1 MIYGF
6 VCLPQ
11 REISQSCSQSEAIFS
26 SSSQKKEAL
35 DNFLSRHPKGH
46 SYQFLRRSHISPV
59 GKQKKTPPRWPTIIP
74 PPQPAGHKLHHPNQV
89 KLMAIR
95 LNQRVRQP
103 AVAVCLLRVRP
114 APSEN
119 SVSSAAAVS
128 DIIN

>member
-1 MIYGF
+1 M
-6 VCLPQ
+6 
-11 REISQSCSQSEAIFS
+11 A
-26 SSSQKKEAL
+26 
-35 DNFLSRHPKGH
+35 NNH
-46 SYQFLRRSHISPV
+46 
-59 GKQKKTPPRWPTIIP
+59 P